1 MADFKFDLQR
11 HRDWQDTTYRG
22 NRRWSG
28 NWGRV
33 WLDNNL
39 LFELTAFEA
48 KINEDRDDVIV
59 GQSKDSKIV
68 SLTGEGTIT
77 VKRVLDSGISLY
89 WESIKAGHDMR
100 FTIVGAIQDPDMVR
114 GQEQRIQIENVWLNE
129 VDVMHFTKGEVV
141 ETEIPFGFTPEDVN
155 FLSTVQA

>member
-1 MADFKFDLQR
+1 MAEFKFDIQR

-33 WLDNNL
+33 WLNNNL
-39 LFELTAFEA
+39 IFEIDSFECS
-48 KINEDRDDVIV
+48 ITEDREDVII

-77 VKRVLDSGISLY
+77 VKRVLDSGISAY
-89 WESIKAGHDMR
+89 WESIKAGHDTR
-100 FTIVGAIQDPDMVR
+100 FTIVGAISDPDMVR
-114 GQEQRIQIENVWLNE
+114 GQEQRISIENVWLNE

-141 ETEIPFGFTPEDVN
+141 ETEIPFGYTPEDVR
-155 FLSTVQA
+155 FISVVES